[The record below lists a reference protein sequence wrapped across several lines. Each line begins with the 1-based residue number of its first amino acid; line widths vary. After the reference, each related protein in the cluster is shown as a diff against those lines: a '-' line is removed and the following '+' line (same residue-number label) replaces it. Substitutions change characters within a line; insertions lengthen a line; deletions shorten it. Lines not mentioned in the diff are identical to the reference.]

1 MVRKSKIKDLI
12 ILKDSK
18 KLIDEKYVYITFS
31 DGKEDAMLFDEAIK
45 FLKKYSISNR
55 FKKAEDLLSSF
66 NITYKDFEDFKKD
79 DKRGYKASE
88 IIHTKKRKKDLELQK
103 IQKKYDINLS
113 DFADIYRLDDSDA
126 SRKKLE
132 IYEKTKF
139 IILNECKKNNI
150 DFCKNPTEIIKTVAD
165 KIENSSTED
174 IKVCKSVEEVDKLF
188 EDRKKQAKEEHK
200 YSYDLIELDFKNL
213 QFDMSQYVS
222 DMFDSSYQLL
232 AALSD
237 KNYYNREQVMKNW
250 AEFLIILKDYIKI
263 LNEFD
268 NCINQ
273 ISEEKKKNNLDN
285 YYSNI
290 LFMDEL
296 EKLIDH
302 DKNDEEYLYHATSTL
317 TDGLNIL
324 DKGLFMDSH
333 NLSSTTF
340 SEFDISDILTYEYGN
355 DFRKVGDYIIVIRN
369 PNNEEIVRETT
380 EKEKQE
386 NLIVSRRI
394 DYSKPIN
401 DYVIDPSY
409 IVGLI
414 DKKNQKIY
422 NTKNSIIDNYK
433 NVSK

>member
-1 MVRKSKIKDLI
+1 
-12 ILKDSK
+12 
-18 KLIDEKYVYITFS
+18 
-31 DGKEDAMLFDEAIK
+31 
-45 FLKKYSISNR
+45 
-55 FKKAEDLLSSF
+55 
-66 NITYKDFEDFKKD
+66 
-79 DKRGYKASE
+79 
-88 IIHTKKRKKDLELQK
+88 
-103 IQKKYDINLS
+103 
-113 DFADIYRLDDSDA
+113 
-126 SRKKLE
+126 
-132 IYEKTKF
+132 
-139 IILNECKKNNI
+139 
-150 DFCKNPTEIIKTVAD
+150 
-165 KIENSSTED
+165 
-174 IKVCKSVEEVDKLF
+174 
-188 EDRKKQAKEEHK
+188 
-200 YSYDLIELDFKNL
+200 
-213 QFDMSQYVS
+213 
-222 DMFDSSYQLL
+222 
-232 AALSD
+232 
-237 KNYYNREQVMKNW
+237 MKNW

-414 DKKNQKIY
+414 DKKDQKIY